1 MSAQSP
7 LPLVSACIGSF
18 NRAGYIRETIDSVLG
33 QTYPNLEVVVVDDA
47 STDGT
52 ADIVASYG
60 DRVRL
65 IRRNENSGICPVTRN
80 QASRAA
86 KGELI
91 AYLDSDDAWFPTKI
105 EKQVAFMQAHPAVPV
120 CHTYAELIDAESRPY
135 GVRHEGRLAPT
146 GNLFRSLLDHCWVTI
161 SSVMVRADIFDRVG
175 GYFTEDRRY
184 GIWGEEHEFL
194 LRVSRQFDIGLVP
207 EVLAKYRR
215 HPDNIASGN
224 WKCTPESVPFNRMI
238 IDRRDIW
245 ENVVDRSVVVDA
257 FLRNCHSNAEHWM
270 YKGHGLRAAWFG
282 KESLRVRPTD
292 LNAWKDLVI
301 GLGRGL
307 FLDVFARGSRH

>member
-1 MSAQSP
+1 MNDRPQ
-7 LPLVSACIGSF
+7 LPLVSACIGAY
-18 NRAGYIRETIDSVLG
+18 NREGYIRETIDSVLA
-33 QTYPNLEVVVVDDA
+33 QTYPNIEVVVVDDA

-52 ADIVASYG
+52 VDVIASYG

-65 IRRNENSGICPVTRN
+65 IRRDTNSGICPVTRN
-80 QASRAA
+80 QATRAA
-86 KGELI
+86 KGAYI

-105 EKQVAFMQAHPAVPV
+105 EKQVEFMESHPAIPV

-135 GVRHEGRLAPT
+135 GIRHEGRLAAT
-146 GNLFRSLLDHCWVTI
+146 SNLFRSLLDHCWVTI
-161 SSVMVRADIFDRVG
+161 SSVMVRADIFGRVG

-194 LRVSRQFDIGLVP
+194 LRVSRQFEIGLVS

-224 WKCTPESVPFNRMI
+224 WKCTPESVPFNKMI

-245 ENVVDRSVVVDA
+245 EGVASRAEVVEA
-257 FLRNCHSNAEHWM
+257 FVANCHANAEHWFYQGYGSRCM
-270 YKGHGLRAAWFG
+270 WFASEALKVKPNDPRAW
-282 KESLRVRPTD
+282 RD
-292 LNAWKDLVI
+292 
-301 GLGRGL
+301 LGRGL
-307 FLDVFARGSRH
+307 LRATLPRRDK